1 MQGTVYEN
9 PSDDSEGFEKMLDKI
24 IEEYGW

>member
-9 PSDDSEGFEKMLDKI
+9 PSDDSEWFEKMLDKF

>member
-9 PSDDSEGFEKMLDKI
+9 PSDDSEGFEKMLDEY